1 MKVNIS
7 DLSVRPIDSLSQ
19 RQSMEHSTRNTQGAR
34 TVELSLDEM
43 RKHTGTGI
51 YLMSAVLD

>member
-7 DLSVRPIDSLSQ
+7 DLSVRPTGSLNQHQPIDNIGGRSQ
-19 RQSMEHSTRNTQGAR
+19 GTRA
-34 TVELSLDEM
+34 VELSLAEM

>member
-7 DLSVRPIDSLSQ
+7 DLSVRPIGSLNQ
-19 RQSMEHSTRNTQGAR
+19 HQSIDNVSGHTQGSRAI
-34 TVELSLDEM
+34 ELSLAEM